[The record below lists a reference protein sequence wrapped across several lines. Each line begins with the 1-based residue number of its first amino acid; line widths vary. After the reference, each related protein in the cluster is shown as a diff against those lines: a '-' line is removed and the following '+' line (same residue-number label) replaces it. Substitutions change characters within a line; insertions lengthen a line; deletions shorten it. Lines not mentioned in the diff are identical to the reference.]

1 MSPFAGDGLSITAI
15 GTATVLGLIFTQIF
29 ASVAGGYIAG
39 RVRSRWSIHRDEVF
53 FRDTV
58 HGLLTWANFAPDYSD
73 RMLAWLRQNLR

>member
-1 MSPFAGDGLSITAI
+1 MSPFAGDSLSITAI
-15 GTATVLGLIFTQIF
+15 GTVTVLWLIFTQIF

-58 HGLLTWANFAPDYSD
+58 HRLLTWTEAQ
-73 RMLAWLRQNLR
+73 LRRQL